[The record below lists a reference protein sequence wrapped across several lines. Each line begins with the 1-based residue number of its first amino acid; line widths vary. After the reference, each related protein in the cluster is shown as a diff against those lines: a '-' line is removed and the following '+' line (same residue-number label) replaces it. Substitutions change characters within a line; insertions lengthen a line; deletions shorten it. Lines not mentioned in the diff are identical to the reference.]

1 MSENI
6 IEVKNLTK
14 VYEEGEILAVDSIK
28 FNIRKGEI
36 FALLGPNGAG
46 KTTTIS
52 MLSTLLEPTEGT
64 AIVNSHNVQE
74 ESNMVRKSIG
84 VVFQEPSLDT
94 ELTGRENLELHAV
107 LYGMKKEERNEKISE
122 VLELVDLQD
131 RADNFVK
138 NYSGGMKRRL
148 EIARGLI
155 QTPKILFLDE
165 PTLGLDPQTRRK
177 IWEKIKE
184 LNSGPL
190 EMTILIT
197 THYMEEADELADR
210 ICIMDHGKIIALDTS
225 QNLKKKI
232 SGDIIDIEFEKVESN
247 KKLEDLSEELR
258 GLEGI
263 NKISLGTTDEEGQ
276 TMEQNFNIPKNMPN
290 VNPEMVRRRI
300 RETLSNP
307 EKFIKALKKF
317 PMTSQFFLNAPFERK
332 KQVAE
337 MFRENEKIDEL
348 PEIIKEE
355 IQKLLSG
362 KIKSTETKTKS
373 GISISCE
380 KGGKCLPEIIQIIS
394 KFDKLEIKEVHMHNP
409 TLEDVFLFYTGKEIR
424 EETSNGTKNIKKFI
438 QMRQLRK
445 K

>member
-6 IEVKNLTK
+6 IEIKNLTK
-14 VYEEGEILAVDSIK
+14 IYDEGEVLAVDNIS
-28 FNIRKGEI
+28 FNIKKGEI

-52 MLSTLLEPTEGT
+52 MLATLLEPTKGE

-74 ESNMVRKSIG
+74 ESHMVRKSIG

-94 ELTGRENLELHAV
+94 ELTGRENLELHGV
-107 LYGMKKEERNEKISE
+107 LYGMKKGEREEKIKE
-122 VLELVDLQD
+122 VLKLVDLQD
-131 RADNFVK
+131 RADTFVK

-155 QTPKILFLDE
+155 QTPAILFLDE

-184 LNSGPL
+184 LNNGPL
-190 EMTILIT
+190 KMTILIT

-225 QNLKKKI
+225 QNLKQKI
-232 SGDIIDIEFEKVESN
+232 SGDIIDIEFEKVENDELLEKLSN
-247 KKLEDLSEELR
+247 SLEKLDEVK
-258 GLEGI
+258 
-263 NKISLGTTDEEGQ
+263 KISLGMTHDKGKNI
-276 TMEQNFNIPKNMPN
+276 EQNFKMPKNMPN
-290 VNPEMVRRRI
+290 VNPEMIKRRM
-300 RETLSNP
+300 RETLSDP
-307 EKFIKALKKF
+307 DKFIKAIKRS
-317 PMTSQFFLNAPFERK
+317 PMGSQFFLKAPLETK
-332 KQVAE
+332 KKVADL
-337 MFRENEKIDEL
+337 FDDNEQIEEL
-348 PEIIKEE
+348 PEVIKEE
-355 IQKLLSG
+355 IRRIQKGEFQTPEES
-362 KIKSTETKTKS
+362 KS

-380 KGGKCLPEIIQIIS
+380 NGGKALPDIIQTINEYNN
-394 KFDKLEIKEVHMHNP
+394 LTIKEVHMHNP
-409 TLEDVFLFYTGKEIR
+409 TLEDVFLFFTGKQIR
-424 EETSNGTKNIKKFI
+424 EESSDASKNIKKFI